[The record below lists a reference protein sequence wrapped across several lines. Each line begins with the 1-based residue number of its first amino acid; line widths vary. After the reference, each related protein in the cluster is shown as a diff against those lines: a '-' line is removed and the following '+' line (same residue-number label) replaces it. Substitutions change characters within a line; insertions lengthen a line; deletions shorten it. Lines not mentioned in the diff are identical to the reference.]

1 MSFWQIPT
9 RPVRSSL
16 MCNESSVAVV
26 EVVEMVDVVVVFGIV
41 EWSVENGWVLGWR
54 KTEFGGWDEK
64 LVWAVVSIKLYCS
77 FDWSNCRRSSCLLDK
92 L

>member
-1 MSFWQIPT
+1 MRFWSFGTTKHVGFMLGCLCIYNVGWQMSFWQIPT

-41 EWSVENGWVLGWR
+41 E
-54 KTEFGGWDEK
+54 
-64 LVWAVVSIKLYCS
+64 
-77 FDWSNCRRSSCLLDK
+77 
-92 L
+92 